1 MSLASASFHE
11 GCANCST
18 HYPVDLPDE
27 IIDAARS
34 GELVLFAGAGVS
46 TEMPG
51 LFPETFYEEIE
62 ARVHETPSEDS
73 FPEVMQAFEDRF
85 GRAELLRTLIERLD
99 YVSTFQSL
107 LNRTTA
113 FHQEIATITQL
124 DTVFTTNW
132 DDFFERFSG
141 ARPFVLDEDFA
152 FFGIP
157 GRRVMKLHGSVS
169 NLSSIV
175 ATSQDYERRASDLI
189 SSVLGAKLRDYL
201 ATKTIVFVGYSLSDS
216 DFRSIYSTVLGRM
229 GRLRRRAYLVT
240 PADAAVAGEYGL
252 EHLRTDGGH
261 FAHILKSR
269 LEESG
274 DHIPDGNLDRAEWL
288 HSVVLGAHLASE
300 ELVAVAGAHG
310 AFTQSYQDG
319 LLAALGR
326 VRLLRA
332 RGEYSDPQRVTT
344 VVHDYAHLFVKA
356 IGLRRY
362 YDACYIEGYMI
373 ATLSL
378 LLDDDQVRRIPIVQV
393 FGDPAYRSNRT
404 DPHRV
409 FEAPWWNAGIGS
421 SVGDYLREANAL
433 RQTPRDWLR
442 ATALSGTQRARRSP
456 GLTAEHR
463 RVLASLSAGT
473 IPQHSEF
480 LDGVL

>member
-1 MSLASASFHE
+1 MSLASAPLRE

-18 HYPVDLPDE
+18 HYPIDLPDE
-27 IIDAARS
+27 IVDAARKR
-34 GELVLFAGAGVS
+34 ELVVFAGAGIS
-46 TEMPG
+46 TEKPG

-62 ARVHETPSEDS
+62 ARLRDTPSDDS
-73 FPEVMQAFEDRF
+73 FPEVMQDFEDRF
-85 GRAELLRTLIERLD
+85 GRANLIRTLIERLD
-99 YVSTFQSL
+99 YVYTFQSL

-124 DTVFTTNW
+124 DALFTTNW

-152 FFGIP
+152 FFGMP

-175 ATSQDYERRASDLI
+175 ATSEDYDRRASDLME
-189 SSVLGAKLRDYL
+189 SVMGGKLRDYL

-216 DFRSIYSTVLGRM
+216 DFRNVYSTVIERM

-240 PADAAVAGEYGL
+240 PVDAAVAGEFGL

-269 LEESG
+269 LEDSG
-274 DHIPDGNLDRAEWL
+274 HHVPDDNLDRAEWL
-288 HSVVLGAHLASE
+288 RSVVLGAHVASE
-300 ELVAVAGAHG
+300 ELVAVPGAFG

-319 LLAALGR
+319 LIAALGR
-326 VRLLRA
+326 VRLLRT
-332 RGEYSDPQRVTT
+332 RGEYSDPERVAA
-344 VVHDYAHLFVKA
+344 VVHNYAHLFVKA

-373 ATLSL
+373 GTLSL

-393 FGDPAYRSNRT
+393 FGDPAYRSPRT
-404 DPHRV
+404 NPHRV
-409 FEAPWWNAGIGS
+409 FEAPWWTADVGS
-421 SVGDYLREANAL
+421 SVGDYLREGDNLGQA
-433 RQTPRDWLR
+433 PKEWLR
-442 ATALSGTQRARRSP
+442 ATALSGSKRAQRSP
-456 GLTAEHR
+456 GLAAEHR
-463 RVLASLSAGT
+463 TVLASLSPG
-473 IPQHSEF
+473 IVPQHSEF
-480 LDGVL
+480 LDGIL